1 MPNIYDDEMFST
13 NHFIYKY
20 CGFDLFFKNKFEEVE
35 KARFTYCISG
45 ICRFLL
51 QII

>member
-1 MPNIYDDEMFST
+1 MSWGAIAVL
-13 NHFIYKY
+13 IVLA
-20 CGFDLFFKNKFEEVE
+20 GAVFEEVE